1 MNNIITFNGKVIGRT
16 NDQYTPEE
24 LDAMSRAGITV
35 YTAIGSNYID
45 LLTGNKLVAVA

>member
-1 MNNIITFNGKVIGRT
+1 MNIITFDNKIIGRT

-35 YTAIGSNYID
+35 YTDICGNYID
-45 LLTGNKLVAVA
+45 LLTGNKLVSVA